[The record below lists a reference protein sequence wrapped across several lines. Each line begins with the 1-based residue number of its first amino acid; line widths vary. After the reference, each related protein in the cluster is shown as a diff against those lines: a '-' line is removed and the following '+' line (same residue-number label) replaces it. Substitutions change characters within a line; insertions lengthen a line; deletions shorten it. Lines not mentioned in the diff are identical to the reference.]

1 MPGFSK
7 SGRYDSF
14 WSQQTTP
21 GSAESDYD
29 MSRAVPQAVYMGQ
42 GKIIEPSQGKVLEGQ
57 NKARVF
63 VQQFVVIPVGPMQ
76 P

>member
-1 MPGFSK
+1 M
-7 SGRYDSF
+7 
-14 WSQQTTP
+14 TTP
-21 GSAESDYD
+21 GSGEGVHDT
-29 MSRAVPQAVYMGQ
+29 SRAVPQVVYMDQ

-63 VQQFVVIPVGPMQ
+63 VQQLVVVPVGPMQ

>member
-7 SGRYDSF
+7 SSRYDSF

-21 GSAESDYD
+21 GSAEGDND
-29 MSRAVPQAVYMGQ
+29 KSRAVPQAVCMGQ
-42 GKIIEPSQGKVLEGQ
+42 GKIIEPSQGKVLEGR
-57 NKARVF
+57 NKTRLF
-63 VQQFVVIPVGPMQ
+63 VQKLVVIPVGPIQ